1 MISFTWIRHQ
11 HSRLDL
17 EVICRWPK
25 KYSVRNE
32 TMIFKDSDIL
42 EIWHRHKFE
51 GGGVGVFKMMFKAHL
66 LFKTRTDLAI
76 FLSFFLSFPKL
87 KDQPFVSS
95 LKMGRLRCWFSSPS
109 VVGLALRLIFWSN
122 LFFYEVK
129 KSLQSTNWTTK
140 VPPLH
145 HQSSWI
151 TECPWLGL
159 RLCSKLFLIWDS
171 WRGRQRDE
179 NPGLK

>member
-1 MISFTWIRHQ
+1 MILFTWIRHQ

-25 KYSVRNE
+25 KYSMRNE

-42 EIWHRHKFE
+42 EIWHRYKFE
-51 GGGVGVFKMMFKAHL
+51 EGGVGIFKWGPKL
-66 LFKTRTDLAI
+66 TCSSRREQI
-76 FLSFFLSFPKL
+76 WPSFFLSSVPKTQRSTFCL
-87 KDQPFVSS
+87 KSENGKI
-95 LKMGRLRCWFSSPS
+95 KM
-109 VVGLALRLIFWSN
+109 LIFLTFCCWIGTPFN
-122 LFFYEVK
+122 FFGLIWFYVVK
-129 KSLQSTNWTTK
+129 KSLQSTNWTIK

-171 WRGRQRDE
+171 WPGRQRDE